1 MEEYKHIELILDKE
15 AYRLLKQ
22 GVQIRIMNGTHDMY
36 SISVGKIIAAIEAQQ
51 NSVTLEKRKKG
62 G

>member
-22 GVQIRIMNGTHDMY
+22 GLQIRIMADTHDMY
-36 SISVGKIIAAIEAQQ
+36 SSGFGKIID
-51 NSVTLEKRKKG
+51 
-62 G
+62 